1 MEGGS
6 SLNIGALLQS
16 FIYLVSSTLLYPAL
30 FIESVLVLCILIFAG
45 NFFAEWLER
54 ARLKKISSQELAQ
67 LAISSNTDRVSSHA
81 VQSYLKGLTPL
92 LERGDSRTEAIIESL
107 LQENISGLWKSSDH
121 LRMLIRIGPGIGLIG
136 TLIPMSTGLA
146 ALSQGDM
153 SKLASELVLAFT
165 TTVVGLA
172 IGTSA
177 YFLYW
182 KKRRWI
188 EQDVRRMEFLTEILM
203 ENRKKEVP
211 RI

>member
-1 MEGGS
+1 M
-6 SLNIGALLQS
+6 NIGAILQS

-30 FIESVLVLCILIFAG
+30 FLESVLVLCILIFTG

-54 ARLKKISSQELAQ
+54 VRLKKVSSQELVQ
-67 LAISSNTDRVSSHA
+67 LALSSSTDKVSSHT
-81 VQSYLKGLTPL
+81 VQSYLNTLTPL
-92 LERGDSRTEAIIESL
+92 LERADLRTEVIIESL
-107 LQENISGLWKSSDH
+107 LQENISELWKSSDH

-211 RI
+211 RT

>member
-1 MEGGS
+1 
-6 SLNIGALLQS
+6 LNIGAILQS

-30 FIESVLVLCILIFAG
+30 FLESVLVLCILIFTG

-54 ARLKKISSQELAQ
+54 VRLKKVSSQELVQ
-67 LAISSNTDRVSSHA
+67 LALSSSTDKVSSHT
-81 VQSYLKGLTPL
+81 VQSYLNTLTPL
-92 LERGDSRTEAIIESL
+92 LERADLRTEVIIESL
-107 LQENISGLWKSSDH
+107 LQENISELWKSSDH

-211 RI
+211 RT

>member
-1 MEGGS
+1 
-6 SLNIGALLQS
+6 LNIGAILQS

-30 FIESVLVLCILIFAG
+30 FLESVLVLCILIFTG

-54 ARLKKISSQELAQ
+54 VRLKKVSSQELVQ
-67 LAISSNTDRVSSHA
+67 LALSSSTEKVSSHT
-81 VQSYLKGLTPL
+81 VQSYLNTLTPL
-92 LERGDSRTEAIIESL
+92 LERADLRTEVIIESL
-107 LQENISGLWKSSDH
+107 LQENISELWKSSDH

-211 RI
+211 RT

>member
-1 MEGGS
+1 
-6 SLNIGALLQS
+6 LNIGAILQS
-16 FIYLVSSTLLYPAL
+16 FIYVVSSTLLYPAL
-30 FIESVLVLCILIFAG
+30 FLESVLVLCILIFTG

-54 ARLKKISSQELAQ
+54 VRLKKVSSQELVQ
-67 LAISSNTDRVSSHA
+67 LALSSNTEKVSSHT
-81 VQSYLKGLTPL
+81 VQSYLNTLTPL
-92 LERGDSRTEAIIESL
+92 LERADLRTEVIIESL
-107 LQENISGLWKSSDH
+107 LQENISELWKSSDH

-203 ENRKKEVP
+203 ENRKGGSPKT
-211 RI
+211 